1 MKIEGEFMSDQD
13 TQYDHIGSK
22 YEEYSRT
29 ATAKMAERYSVLRM
43 VGALDGQ
50 RVLDLAC
57 GLGFYTRLVK
67 QQGAGQ
73 VIGVDISP
81 EMIRIASQQEKAEP
95 LGIVYHVCDALELP
109 PLGSFDLITAIWL
122 LNYAGTKEEMLRMFR
137 VAYDNLYE
145 GGRFVAYTINPAFD
159 FRKTDFTKYGVTFRS
174 ETLEKDRNT
183 LLGVFVVDPSNPV
196 TVYRW
201 GRHHYEWAIA
211 ESGFREFTWYAPE
224 VSREDVERYGK
235 EYWHDFYDNCNAIG
249 LICKK

>member
-1 MKIEGEFMSDQD
+1 MSDHN

-29 ATAKMAERYSVLRM
+29 ATGKMAERYSVLRM

-57 GLGFYTRLVK
+57 GLGFYTRLLK

-73 VIGVDISP
+73 VIGVDLSQ
-81 EMIRIASQQEKAEP
+81 EMIRIASHHEGAEP
-95 LGIVYHVCDALELP
+95 LGIAYHVCDALELP

-122 LNYAGTKEEMLRMFR
+122 LNHAKTKDEILQMFR
-137 VAYDNLYE
+137 TAYDNLNE

-159 FRKTDFTKYGVTFRS
+159 LRKSDFTKYGVTFLS
-174 ETLEKDRNT
+174 ETLEEDRYK
-183 LLGVFVVDPSNPV
+183 LQGVFVVDPSNPV

-201 GRHHYEWAIA
+201 SRHNYEWAIR
-211 ESGFREFTWYAPE
+211 ESGFREFAWHPPE
-224 VSREDVERYGK
+224 GPPEGVGRYGK
-235 EYWHDFYDNCNAIG
+235 EYWQDFYDNCNAIG